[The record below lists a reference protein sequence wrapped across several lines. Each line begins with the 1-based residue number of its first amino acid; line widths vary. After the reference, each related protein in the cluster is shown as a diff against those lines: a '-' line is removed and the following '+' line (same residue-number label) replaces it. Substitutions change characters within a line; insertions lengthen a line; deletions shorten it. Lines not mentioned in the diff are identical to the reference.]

1 MAFEKIGNLSLSMPY
16 GSLLNCLGIQPVFHA
31 DYYIPTSFLGFV
43 YRMATQ
49 DNKKGQMKYLMKFR
63 LGEENK
69 EIIDNKFHISEAPKK
84 VIDTIMANSF
94 TLKHNTPLNVLL
106 NDDDLLK
113 ETIYYYLKRIELYTS
128 LGCGNFVITSN
139 QDLYYKKFF
148 TSNEISNFNI
158 YLVKDS
164 LLPRNIL
171 LLGHKSSNSFGNPYV
186 ASPLIDKKHFDEIC
200 SMNGINIKDF
210 PYRMNKR
217 YPMIDRQLNLYSLY
231 QSYLDNVQ
239 VPYWYIE
246 TFRNPTK
253 TRQKAYYTTLF
264 FD

>member
-1 MAFEKIGNLSLSMPY
+1 
-16 GSLLNCLGIQPVFHA
+16 
-31 DYYIPTSFLGFV
+31 
-43 YRMATQ
+43 
-49 DNKKGQMKYLMKFR
+49 
-63 LGEENK
+63 
-69 EIIDNKFHISEAPKK
+69 
-84 VIDTIMANSF
+84 MANSF

-106 NDDDLLK
+106 NNDDLLK

-200 SMNGINIKDF
+200 AMNGINIKDF

-231 QSYLDNVQ
+231 QSYLDNVD

>member
-1 MAFEKIGNLSLSMPY
+1 MAIANLSLSMPY
-16 GSLLNCLGIQPVFHA
+16 GSLLNCLGIQPVFHTN
-31 DYYIPTSFLGFV
+31 YHITTSFLGFV

-49 DNKKGQMKYLMKFR
+49 VNKKGQMKYLMKYR

-69 EIIDNKFHISEAPKK
+69 EIIDNKFHISEAPQR
-84 VIDTIMANSF
+84 VIGTIMRNSF

-106 NDDDLLK
+106 DNDALLK

-148 TSNEISNFNI
+148 TSNEIKNFNI
-158 YLVKDS
+158 YLVNDS
-164 LLPRNIL
+164 LLPNNIL
-171 LLGHKSSNSFGNPYV
+171 LLGHKNSNSFGNPYV
-186 ASPLIDKKHFDEIC
+186 AAPLIDKNHFDDIC
-200 SMNGINIKDF
+200 LMNGINMNDF
-210 PYRMNKR
+210 PYRMDKR
-217 YPMIDRQLNLYSLY
+217 FPIIDRQLNLYSLY
-231 QSYLDNVQ
+231 QSYLDNVE
-239 VPYWYIE
+239 VPYWFIE

>member
-1 MAFEKIGNLSLSMPY
+1 MGFEKIANLNLSMPY
-16 GSLLNCLGIQPVFHA
+16 GSLLNCLGIQPVFHTNFN
-31 DYYIPTSFLGFV
+31 ISTSFLGFV

-49 DNKKGQMKYLMKFR
+49 VNKKGQMKYLMKYR

-69 EIIDNKFHISEAPKK
+69 EIIDNKFHISEAPKR
-84 VIDTIMANSF
+84 VIDTILKNSF
-94 TLKHNTPLNVLL
+94 TFKHNTPLNVLL
-106 NDDDLLK
+106 NNDDLLK

-148 TSNEISNFNI
+148 TSNEIKNFNI
-158 YLVKDS
+158 YLVQET
-164 LLPRNIL
+164 LLPKNIV
-171 LLGHKSSNSFGNPYV
+171 LLGHKNSNSFGCPYV
-186 ASPLIDKKHFDEIC
+186 AAPLIDKNHFDEIC
-200 SMNGINIKDF
+200 SMNRINLKDI
-210 PYRMNKR
+210 PYKMDKR
-217 YPMIDRQLNLYSLY
+217 YPITEHQLNLYSLY
-231 QSYLDNVQ
+231 QSYLDNVE

-253 TRQKAYYTTLF
+253 TRQQAYYTTLY